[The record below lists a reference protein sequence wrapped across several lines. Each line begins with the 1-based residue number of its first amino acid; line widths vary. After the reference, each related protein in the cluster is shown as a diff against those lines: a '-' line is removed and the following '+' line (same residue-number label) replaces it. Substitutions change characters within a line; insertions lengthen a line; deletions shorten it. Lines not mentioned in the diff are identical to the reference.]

1 MVYEIER
8 KFLVD
13 KALWEEVKESCEEK
27 KDIEQYYLMN
37 GQGFVL
43 RLSVVNF
50 KLASLGI
57 KGGKKGIT
65 SVDLSYK
72 IEMVGVIPLIESVPH
87 TKIHKTRYMYPY
99 RGFMWEIDVFHD
111 HNEGLIVAEIE
122 LPSEG
127 TVFEKPDFILQEV
140 SYTKGYSNFEL
151 SKPRAMNQCD
161 GCNCQVPVKDGVHW
175 MPYPSGP
182 IVCTKKLY
190 EENKTQADDKDKQE

>member
-1 MVYEIER
+1 MTHEIER

-13 KALWEEVKESCEEK
+13 RELWNKVKDFSEER
-27 KDIEQYYLMN
+27 KDIEQYYLIN

-50 KLASLGI
+50 KKASLGI

-72 IEMVGVIPLIESVPH
+72 IPINSVFPLIESVPH
-87 TKIHKTRYMYPY
+87 TRIHKKRYMYRY
-99 RGFMWEIDVFHD
+99 KGFMWEIDVFLD
-111 HNEGLIVAEIE
+111 HNKGLIIAEIE
-122 LPSEG
+122 LPHED

-151 SKPRAMNQCD
+151 SK
-161 GCNCQVPVKDGVHW
+161 
-175 MPYPSGP
+175 
-182 IVCTKKLY
+182 
-190 EENKTQADDKDKQE
+190 